1 MTNAFEKDIE
11 ESLRIMKEGGVI
23 LYPTDTIWGLGC
35 DATNSEAVKRI
46 YNIKKRDDSKSMIIL
61 VADERELMQY
71 VAAPDPQVFDFIQEQ
86 TRPTTIIFEH
96 AIGLPDNLVAE
107 DGSIAIRMVRDE
119 FCRHLIKRLRHPV
132 VSTSANISGQSS
144 PQSFNDIAPEIK
156 TAVDYIVDWRQKD
169 TRPAQPSRLTELQ
182 MCPAK
187 RSPSRSGTD
196 SSSRMRIRRNELSG
210 QL

>member
-11 ESLRIMKEGGVI
+11 ESLRILKEGGVI

-86 TRPTTIIFEH
+86 TRPTTIIFDH

-132 VSTSANISGQSS
+132 VSTSANISGQTS

-169 TRPAQPSRLTELQ
+169 TRPAQPSRIIKWMGNGEFNV
-182 MCPAK
+182 
-187 RSPSRSGTD
+187 
-196 SSSRMRIRRNELSG
+196 IRE
-210 QL
+210 

>member
-86 TRPTTIIFEH
+86 TRPTTIIFDH

-107 DGSIAIRMVRDE
+107 DGSIAIRLVQDE

-169 TRPAQPSRLTELQ
+169 TRPAQPSRIIKWMGNGEFNV
-182 MCPAK
+182 
-187 RSPSRSGTD
+187 
-196 SSSRMRIRRNELSG
+196 IRE
-210 QL
+210 

>member
-46 YNIKKRDDSKSMIIL
+46 YNIKNRDDSKSMIIL

-86 TRPTTIIFEH
+86 TRPTTIIFDH

-107 DGSIAIRMVRDE
+107 DGSIAIRLVQDE

-156 TAVDYIVDWRQKD
+156 TAVDYIVDWRQND
-169 TRPAQPSRLTELQ
+169 TRPTQPSRIIKWMGNGEFNV
-182 MCPAK
+182 
-187 RSPSRSGTD
+187 
-196 SSSRMRIRRNELSG
+196 IRD
-210 QL
+210 